1 MHEEFFKIVGILI
14 VCFFIIYIVV
24 KMFHL
29 QSTVLEGLT
38 NGSDTTTATANN
50 TINPSSG
57 EAGNAAS
64 YAAAIKANVVKI
76 QDELLVSKYRKDYE
90 TTIINLDDYIGYL
103 MIKQTLNMNLNGDM
117 KSNMTAIN
125 NLNILKES
133 KEALNAT
140 MAFLDKQ

>member
-1 MHEEFFKIVGILI
+1 MHEEFFKIIGILI

-38 NGSDTTTATANN
+38 NGTDTTTTN
-50 TINPSSG
+50 TIPSSG
-57 EAGNAAS
+57 EAGTAAS

-90 TTIINLDDYIGYL
+90 SAIINLDDYIGYL
-103 MIKQTLNMNLNGDM
+103 MIKQSLNMNLNGDM
-117 KSNMTAIN
+117 KTNIEAIN
-125 NLNILKES
+125 NLNILKGS
-133 KEALNAT
+133 KEALNST

>member
-38 NGSDTTTATANN
+38 NGSDTTTTNN
-50 TINPSSG
+50 TVNPSSG
-57 EAGNAAS
+57 EAGNASS

-90 TTIINLDDYIGYL
+90 TAIINLDDYIGYL

-117 KSNMTAIN
+117 KSNITAIN
-125 NLNILKES
+125 NLNTLKGS
-133 KEALNAT
+133 KDALNAT

>member
-24 KMFHL
+24 KMFQL
-29 QSTVLEGLT
+29 QTSVLEGLT
-38 NGSDTTTATANN
+38 NGSDTNT

-57 EAGNAAS
+57 EAGTSSS

-76 QDELLVSKYRKDYE
+76 QDELLVAKYRKDYE
-90 TTIINLDDYIGYL
+90 TAIINLDDYIGYL
-103 MIKQTLNMNLNGDM
+103 MIKQTLNMNLNGDI
-117 KSNMTAIN
+117 KTNIEAIN

-140 MAFLDKQ
+140 MTFLDKQ

>member
-117 KSNMTAIN
+117 KSNMTSIN

>member
-24 KMFHL
+24 KMFQL
-29 QSTVLEGLT
+29 QTSVLEGLT
-38 NGSDTTTATANN
+38 NGSDTNTTIT
-50 TINPSSG
+50 SS
-57 EAGNAAS
+57 S

-76 QDELLVSKYRKDYE
+76 QDELLVAKYRKDYE
-90 TTIINLDDYIGYL
+90 TAIINLDDYIGYL
-103 MIKQTLNMNLNGDM
+103 MIKQTLNMNLNGDI
-117 KSNMTAIN
+117 KANIEAIN
-125 NLNILKES
+125 NLNILKGS